1 MNSRLRGN
9 DAMKRDTDAQTRPAP
24 FIPPTVHFPE
34 TTTAPRR
41 YDPETKPEN
50 GAETDICTWEQPR
63 NHSRR
68 G

>member
-1 MNSRLRGN
+1 MSI
-9 DAMKRDTDAQTRPAP
+9 DTTPPAP